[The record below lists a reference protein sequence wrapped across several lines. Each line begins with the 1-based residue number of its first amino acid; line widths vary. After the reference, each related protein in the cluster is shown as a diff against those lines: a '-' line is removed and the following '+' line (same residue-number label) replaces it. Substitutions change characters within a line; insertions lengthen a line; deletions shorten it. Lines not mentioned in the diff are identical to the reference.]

1 MSGKGDKNMS
11 DDINQK
17 QAKIMVV
24 DDDVGQSK
32 LTEILCRSLGHEVI
46 IAKNGSEC
54 VKLARQEMPDIIL
67 MDVMM
72 PELDGFEAT
81 EKIKSDHVTKHI
93 PVIFLTSLDHKED
106 RIKGISKGGSDYLTK
121 PFDKYELG
129 LRIRNNLMIKNYH
142 DLLKNQN
149 KVLEERVTE
158 KTEEIRWAYEQI
170 KDGYIETIRKLNAA
184 AEYKDEE
191 TGSHIRRVSTYSK
204 ELATALGMDSEFA
217 DTIYYAAPM
226 HDIGKVGIPDAILL
240 KEGALTPKE
249 WETMKTHTTIG
260 SNILG
265 DSDSPFLKMAQNIA
279 ISHHESWLGKGYPM
293 GLKGEEIPL
302 AGRIIN
308 IVDKYDAL
316 RSKRPYKPCLEHDLV
331 VEMITKGC
339 DRSKPEDFDPEILNT
354 FKKIADKFDGIF
366 NSENDD

>member
-1 MSGKGDKNMS
+1 MS
-11 DDINQK
+11 DDIK
-17 QAKIMVV
+17 KKKAKILVV
-24 DDDVGQSK
+24 DDEGGERK
-32 LTEILCRSLGHEVI
+32 LTEILCRSLGHEVV
-46 IAKNGSEC
+46 IAENGSEG
-54 VKLARQEMPDIIL
+54 VELARQEMPDIIL

-72 PELDGFEAT
+72 PEMDGFEAT
-81 EKIKSDHVTKHI
+81 EKIKSHHDTKHI
-93 PVIFLTSLDHKED
+93 PVIFLTSLSQKED
-106 RIKGISKGGSDYLTK
+106 VIKGISKGASDYLTK
-121 PFDKYELG
+121 PFDKYELS

-142 DLLKNQN
+142 DLLKDQN

-158 KTEEIRWAYEQI
+158 KTKEIRWAYEQI
-170 KDGYIETIRKLNAA
+170 KVGYIETIRKLNAA

-204 ELATALGMDSEFA
+204 ELATALGMDSEFS

-240 KEGALTPKE
+240 KEGALTSKE
-249 WETMKTHTTIG
+249 WEAMKTHTTIG

-265 DSDSPFLKMAQNIA
+265 DSDSPFLRMAEDIA
-279 ISHHESWLGKGYPM
+279 ISHHESWLGKGYPN
-293 GLKGEEIPL
+293 GLQGEEIPL

-316 RSKRPYKPCLEHDLV
+316 RSKRPYKPCLEHDVV

-354 FKKIADKFDGIF
+354 FKKIVTRFDGIF
-366 NSENDD
+366 TSENDN